1 MMRVLVLEAEP
12 GSAKNAIA
20 ELEAEG
26 HSVVRC
32 HEAGMPA
39 FPCSGL
45 TGASACPLEGEGVD
59 VALTVRTFARSVPS
73 AHEDGAACALRA
85 RVPLVVAG
93 EAGLNPY
100 AGLGATAVGG
110 RDINAVLNEVVRDS
124 RPEHSQVALAALQA
138 SMLANGESSE
148 GLNAR
153 VWRTKAGLH
162 AVIEMP
168 EATPNRTRDLAA
180 VRVTGALRA
189 YDSNA
194 PQIDVSVEP
203 I

>member
-1 MMRVLVLEAEP
+1 M
-12 GSAKNAIA
+12 
-20 ELEAEG
+20 
-26 HSVVRC
+26 
-32 HEAGMPA
+32 
-39 FPCSGL
+39 
-45 TGASACPLEGEGVD
+45 
-59 VALTVRTFARSVPS
+59 
-73 AHEDGAACALRA
+73 
-85 RVPLVVAG
+85 
-93 EAGLNPY
+93 
-100 AGLGATAVGG
+100 
-110 RDINAVLNEVVRDS
+110 LNEVVRDS

-153 VWRTKAGLH
+153 VWRTKGGLH

-194 PQIDVSVEP
+194 PQIDVSVEA

>member
-1 MMRVLVLEAEP
+1 MRVLVLEAEP

-32 HEAGMPA
+32 HEVGMPA

-100 AGLGATAVGG
+100 ESLGATAVGG

-124 RPEHSQVALAALQA
+124 RPEHSAVALAALQA

>member
-12 GSAKNAIA
+12 GSANNAIV
-20 ELEAEG
+20 ELEAAG

-32 HEAGMPA
+32 HDAERPA
-39 FPCSGL
+39 FPCNGL
-45 TGASACPLEGEGVD
+45 ASAGSCPLEGEGVD
-59 VALTVRTFARSVPS
+59 VALTVRTFERSAPS
-73 AHEDGAACALRA
+73 TYEDGAACALRA
-85 RVPLVVAG
+85 RVPLVIAG
-93 EAGLNPY
+93 NAGLNPY
-100 AGLGATAVGG
+100 KSLGATEVGG
-110 RDINAVLNEVVRDS
+110 RDINTVLNEVVRDS

-153 VWRTKAGLH
+153 VWRTKDGLH

-168 EATPNRTRDLAA
+168 EATPHRTRDFAA
-180 VRVTGALRA
+180 VRVTGALRK
-189 YDSNA
+189 YDTKA
-194 PQIDVSVEP
+194 LQIDVSVEP

>member
-1 MMRVLVLEAEP
+1 MMRVLILEAEP
-12 GSAKNAIA
+12 GSANNAVA

-32 HEAGMPA
+32 HEPGQPA

-45 TGASACPLEGEGVD
+45 VGHDACPLLGEGVD
-59 VALTVRTFARSVPS
+59 VALTLRKFARSVPS

-85 RVPLVVAG
+85 RVPLVAAG
-93 EAGLNPY
+93 DPGLNPFSS
-100 AGLGATAVGG
+100 LGAIEVGE
-110 RDINAVLNEVVRDS
+110 RNINEVLNEVVRDS
-124 RPEHSQVALAALQA
+124 RPEHSQVALTALQA

-153 VWRTKAGLH
+153 VWRTKDGLH
-162 AVIEMP
+162 AVIEVP
-168 EATPNRTRDLAA
+168 EAAANRTRDLAA
-180 VRVTGALRA
+180 VRVTGALRE
-189 YDSNA
+189 YDSHA
-194 PQIDVSVEP
+194 RRIDVSVEP